1 MKATQH
7 NALIIA
13 ALATTLATSGCAEDP
28 SKAAPQAT
36 VGEVKADEAKTS
48 EGTKPQAAAAATK
61 PAAAAKAPAA
71 SGKTVALAGTIGFTG
86 SKVTGSHDG
95 VFKTWT
101 GSLVM
106 GNSLET
112 TSLSFSV
119 DTASVFSDPDNRSPW
134 SEKLDGH
141 LKSADFF
148 DAGTHP
154 QATFKSTAIKE
165 GGEGA
170 ATHTMSGD
178 LTLRGVT
185 RPVTFPATVKI
196 DGASVSATAE
206 FTIQRTQWGVN
217 YKGKADDLIRDG
229 VVMKINVQGKS

>member
-1 MKATQH
+1 MKGTQY

-36 VGEVKADEAKTS
+36 VGEVKAAEPKAAEAA
-48 EGTKPQAAAAATK
+48 KPQAAAATK
-61 PAAAAKAPAA
+61 PSAPKATAAAAK
-71 SGKTVALAGTIGFTG
+71 TVALSGTIGFTG

-106 GNSLET
+106 GNSLEA

-148 DAGTHP
+148 DAGAHP